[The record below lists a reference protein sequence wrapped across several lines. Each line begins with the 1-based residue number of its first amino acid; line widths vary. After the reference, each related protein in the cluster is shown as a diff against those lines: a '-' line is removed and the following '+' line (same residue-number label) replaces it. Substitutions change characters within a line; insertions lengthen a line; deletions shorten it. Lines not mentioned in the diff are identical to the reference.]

1 MYLDYLCIPTGMQR
15 QRIRH
20 RRTALRMSGS
30 RPTRGRIALLKAYPQ
45 LRNFNG
51 DVQDWNI

>member
-1 MYLDYLCIPTGMQR
+1 MYLDYLYIPTGMQR
-15 QRIRH
+15 QRVRH